1 MQLDFNGLDLSYR
14 DNSMIDY
21 ADQVIKHQSDVVIL
35 DEHYRSAPDIIN
47 FSNKKFYNNTLRIMT
62 ERPVFQST
70 KAIEIVRVEP
80 TPKVKGVIEKEAFH
94 IIERLKQFVSEQS
107 VLPDEYKLSIG
118 VLSFFSDQA
127 KFLQQLIFD
136 EFSIDII
143 TAHKLRSGTPYAFQ
157 GEEREIM
164 LVSCG
169 IDEAATDGTYTYLN
183 RPDVFN
189 VAITRARAKQIVFL
203 SSNNIKKS
211 SLLSEYIEYIGKKDT
226 YFPTH
231 NIARDTQIDNIVREL
246 QNENITVMRNYPIAG
261 ITMDLVAIHRSICI
275 AIDLIGFPGEYEDAL
290 HLEHYKI
297 FERAGLNIFPISFTA
312 WIFMKETIVQKLK
325 QAFHE
330 QLNSDITNININ
342 KLSTHIE
349 KLMQISPD
357 LGPIIRKLEFEL
369 VELNFRQGIDQL
381 AQLIDQ
387 YYKFIW
393 ILQKKLSP
401 NELTYLRYSDIA
413 EGAVIGVLDNINKVL
428 HIKKSIDADRKL
440 IGADDFE
447 QRREILKSQQTDYI
461 NELIKNNAKAIVTLE
476 EITLKWSR
484 TNTGANQSDENF
496 QYLLKELSRLRDLV
510 EHYSAKND

>member
-1 MQLDFNGLDLSYR
+1 
-14 DNSMIDY
+14 
-21 ADQVIKHQSDVVIL
+21 
-35 DEHYRSAPDIIN
+35 
-47 FSNKKFYNNTLRIMT
+47 
-62 ERPVFQST
+62 
-70 KAIEIVRVEP
+70 
-80 TPKVKGVIEKEAFH
+80 
-94 IIERLKQFVSEQS
+94 
-107 VLPDEYKLSIG
+107 
-118 VLSFFSDQA
+118 
-127 KFLQQLIFD
+127 
-136 EFSIDII
+136 
-143 TAHKLRSGTPYAFQ
+143 
-157 GEEREIM
+157 
-164 LVSCG
+164 
-169 IDEAATDGTYTYLN
+169 
-183 RPDVFN
+183 
-189 VAITRARAKQIVFL
+189 
-203 SSNNIKKS
+203 
-211 SLLSEYIEYIGKKDT
+211 
-226 YFPTH
+226 
-231 NIARDTQIDNIVREL
+231 
-246 QNENITVMRNYPIAG
+246 
-261 ITMDLVAIHRSICI
+261 MDLVAIHRSICI

-393 ILQKKLSP
+393 ILRKKLSP